1 MLFFFAFSLFRGL
14 GEMAL
19 CAFFF
24 GNKTKKKS
32 KLHENALKIISVFL
46 LLARRA
52 RFVNLLNGRKAETHK
67 MQINRRKRK
76 KIIEKLSKCEVKV
89 INNLM
94 SAALELEHS
103 RLEFS
108 T

>member
-1 MLFFFAFSLFRGL
+1 MLFFLLFPSFEVSARWLFAPSSL
-14 GEMAL
+14 ETKQK
-19 CAFFF
+19 
-24 GNKTKKKS
+24 KT